1 MKKYLLPL
9 MLACLAAGS
18 CNLNGTYY
26 IENADDFVTTRDSKL
41 VNDYGATYTVT
52 EDSSSKKWKE
62 EGLRSYIVFD
72 IKDRDYNIT
81 LKSVTPATISEPVLK
96 DLPNDDPHD
105 PISPVK
111 AFVSGGYLNMVF
123 NYYIEKGS
131 DFLHTIS
138 LLYEKPESGIM
149 KLYLM
154 HDGNNENPAYM
165 DEDKLETV
173 SKTYSFP
180 LKELVKN
187 TSGVTSLALTI
198 DSLIAKSDEG
208 YEVRHTR
215 LLNISV
221 Q

>member
-9 MLACLAAGS
+9 VACLAAWS
-18 CNLNGTYY
+18 CNLKGTYY

-52 EDSSSKKWKE
+52 EDSSGKKWKE
-62 EGLRSYIVFD
+62 EGMRSYIVFD
-72 IKDRDYNIT
+72 ITDRDYNIT
-81 LKSVTPATISEPVLK
+81 LKSVTPAIISEPVQNELA
-96 DLPNDDPHD
+96 NEDPHD

-111 AFVSGGYLNMVF
+111 AFVSGGYLNMVI
-123 NYYIEKGS
+123 NYYVQKGS
-131 DFLHTIS
+131 DFLHTVS
-138 LLYEKPESGIM
+138 LLYQKPEGGVM
-149 KLYLM
+149 NLYLL
-154 HDGNNENPAYM
+154 HDGNNENPAYI

-173 SKTYSFP
+173 SKTYCFP
-180 LKELVKN
+180 LKELVNN
-187 TSGVTSLALTI
+187 TSGLSSLTLTI

-221 Q
+221 K